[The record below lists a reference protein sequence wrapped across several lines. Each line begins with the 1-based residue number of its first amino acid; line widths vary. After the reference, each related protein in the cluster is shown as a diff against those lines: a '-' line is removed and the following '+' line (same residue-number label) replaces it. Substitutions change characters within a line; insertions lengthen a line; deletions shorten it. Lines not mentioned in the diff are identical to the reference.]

1 MQPRAVLG
9 ACRCA
14 RETCSG
20 PAFNS
25 GIFWGYLGRIEK
37 LVLPGLDCGV
47 SGKEAAIRTDV
58 KVVAEALLHGNLLL
72 PAKYRNR
79 WNQKQ
84 KAQPWGLRFS
94 KNLTRE

>member
-9 ACRCA
+9 VCRCA
-14 RETCSG
+14 RQTCSG

-25 GIFWGYLGRIEK
+25 RIFWGYLGRIEK

-58 KVVAEALLHGNLLL
+58 KVLAAALLHRNLLL
-72 PAKYRNR
+72 PAKHRNR
-79 WNQKQ
+79 RNQKQ
-84 KAQPWGLRFS
+84 KAQPSGPRFS
-94 KNLTRE
+94 KN

>member
-1 MQPRAVLG
+1 M
-9 ACRCA
+9 
-14 RETCSG
+14 
-20 PAFNS
+20 
-25 GIFWGYLGRIEK
+25 
-37 LVLPGLDCGV
+37 

-79 WNQKQ
+79 WIQKQ